1 MTAKELKQ
9 KLDRMPDD
17 AEVYIVDGLHFHA
30 WKISSASRNGEFV
43 DLKSNE
49 LKKYIESYSME

>member
-17 AEVYIVDGLHFHA
+17 AQIYITAGPFLWWKVTSVSRNDEYIVF
-30 WKISSASRNGEFV
+30 KSSPLS
-43 DLKSNE
+43 
-49 LKKYIESYSME
+49 KYIQKNSIE

>member
-17 AEVYIVDGLHFHA
+17 AQIYITAGPFLF
-30 WKISSASRNGEFV
+30 WKVTSVSRDDECIVFKSSLLS
-43 DLKSNE
+43 
-49 LKKYIESYSME
+49 KYIQTYSTE